1 MSPTAALELGG
12 TKTLVAVGTDPYDL
26 EPVRVETRGPEET
39 LERVLGLLS
48 GQSFESVGMAA
59 FGPIELSPDRPGY
72 GRLMRVP
79 KPGWSGFDLL
89 GWLAARLDVPLFLDT
104 DVNAAAV
111 GEWRW
116 GAAAGADQA
125 AYLTIGTG
133 IGAGLVVRG
142 SPLHGAPHPE
152 VGHIVVQTLEGDSF
166 DGVCPYHSGCL
177 EGMASGPAL
186 RERFG
191 VSPEE
196 LSGPDL
202 ESALAVASGYL
213 AQGLANVIYSW
224 APDRIV
230 VGGGVSN
237 LPGFHQAVRRELVTR
252 LAGYPSDL
260 HAVIDELIV
269 SPALG
274 DRSALAGAFALASSG

>member
-12 TKTLVAVGTDPYDL
+12 TKTLVAVGTDPFDL
-26 EPVRVETRGPEET
+26 EPVRVETVGPVET
-39 LERVLGLLS
+39 LEQVAEHLS
-48 GQSFESVGMAA
+48 GRRFESLGIAA
-59 FGPIELSPDRPGY
+59 FGPIELSPDRPGF
-72 GRLMRVP
+72 GRLMQAP
-79 KPGWSGFDLL
+79 KPGWSGFDLI

-152 VGHIVVQTLEGDSF
+152 VGHIVVQTLEGDLF
-166 DGVCPYHSGCL
+166 TGVCPYHAGCL

-191 VSPEE
+191 VSPED
-196 LSGPDL
+196 LAGPDL
-202 ESALAVASGYL
+202 ESALVVASGYL
-213 AQGLANVIYSW
+213 AQGLANVVYSW

-237 LPGFHQAVRRELVTR
+237 LPGFHQVVRRELATR
-252 LAGYPSDL
+252 LAGYPRDL
-260 HAVIDELIV
+260 EAVIDELIV
-269 SPALG
+269 PPALG